1 MHQPQSDVA
10 ENGSTARLWASASA
24 TIAAAALVCFLFDW
38 QTPAKVSFLA
48 AIVILSVA
56 AGRSIVFSR
65 LTFAM
70 WVLVFATSA
79 LLFPAAWI
87 SWAGEQPEKF
97 IGSRV
102 IAPLVQVIM
111 LGMGMTLTFADF
123 ARVVRM
129 PLPIV
134 IGFVLQ
140 FTVMPVM
147 GLVFAW
153 LFRLP
158 PEVAVGLIL
167 YGSCSDG
174 MSSNVLAYLAK
185 ANVPLSVTLTTCTT
199 LAAPIVTPLCMKLL
213 ADQYVPIEFWPMMT
227 TILNMI
233 LAPVLIGLLVNRY
246 LHRYVK
252 PIMPWMPF
260 VAMLAIC
267 IAVALTVALSRQDLL
282 VTGLFVFGAA
292 VCHNA
297 SGFVLGYWGSRLC
310 GLNET
315 DSRTIS
321 IDVGMQNGGMAT
333 GLAFNVLQSKAAAMV
348 SAVEG
353 PWGAIAGCGLASYW
367 ANADRKSEKIVD
379 SSVGLT
385 SSNSTDRSSLPAE
398 VPTHSAV

>member
-1 MHQPQSDVA
+1 MHQPNSDV
-10 ENGSTARLWASASA
+10 EKFSSTAHLWATASA
-24 TIAAAALVCFLFDW
+24 AIAGGALFFWLVGWQVPSKIGFLISL
-38 QTPAKVSFLA
+38 TVMAT
-48 AIVILSVA
+48 A
-56 AGRSIVFSR
+56 AGRSVRFNQ
-65 LTFAM
+65 LTFAT

-97 IGSRV
+97 IGTRV

-140 FTVMPVM
+140 FTVMPLM

-153 LFRLP
+153 IFRLP

-213 ADQYVPIEFWPMMT
+213 ADQYIPIEFWPMMM

-246 LHRYVK
+246 LHRYAR

-260 VAMLAIC
+260 IAMLAIC
-267 IAVALTVALSRQDLL
+267 IAVAMTVALSRQDLL
-282 VTGLFVFGAA
+282 TTGLLVFGAA

-297 SGFVLGYWGSRLC
+297 SGFILGYWGSRLC
-310 GLNET
+310 GLKET
-315 DSRTIS
+315 DSRTIA

-353 PWGAIAGCGLASYW
+353 PWGAIAGCALASYW
-367 ANADRKSEKIVD
+367 ANVDRKSGRIVESNVSPD
-379 SSVGLT
+379 SPDIT
-385 SSNSTDRSSLPAE
+385 EPIPLPAE
-398 VPTHSAV
+398 VPTH